1 MIKKFERPNKKR
13 GDANAKKKKNRGGS
27 PSFLIVL
34 IIKSTFTKREEKRE
48 AITSDPRQE
57 N

>member
-1 MIKKFERPNKKR
+1 MQMQNK
-13 GDANAKKKKNRGGS
+13 NKNRGGS

>member
-1 MIKKFERPNKKR
+1 LKDQIKKE
-13 GDANAKKKKNRGGS
+13 GMQMQKKKNRGGS

>member
-1 MIKKFERPNKKR
+1 MQKKI
-13 GDANAKKKKNRGGS
+13 KNRGGS

-34 IIKSTFTKREEKRE
+34 IRKSTFRKREEKRE